1 MTTLAKQNTVIIQ
14 GKRFSVDNEFN
25 LITPDKTISAKD
37 MQEISQEYNGVNRLH
52 KPMALLFWIDAK
64 NRKLSN
70 WNLI

>member
-1 MTTLAKQNTVIIQ
+1 MKTVLIQ
-14 GKRFSVDNEFN
+14 GKKFSVDNDLNF
-25 LITPDKTISAKD
+25 ITPDKTISAKD
-37 MQEISQEYNGVNRLH
+37 MQEISKEYNGVNRMH